1 MIKEEM
7 LSEETSMK
15 MLKVLAVA
23 TALSA
28 SCFAMADDQV
38 VHSGYTFDK
47 SQLIPTGVR
56 AEVGTTGYG
65 GALLWTANPYV
76 GLALGYNGGDISWSD
91 DVKVNGSTYDMDM
104 DNSLAYLNAEF
115 RPWGASQNV
124 WAQGLYVAAGVGYVD
139 NDYDLN
145 RNVNAGRNFTVNNK
159 DFQAGPNGTQ
169 IKGNLSYDND
179 IAPYVGLGFA
189 PKITKNIGVFG
200 EVGAYYTGNPKVNLQ
215 AVSGSAS
222 STVGHNLDQELANE
236 SNKIA
241 NDDKYEWMPVGK
253 VGVSYHW

>member
-47 SQLIPTGVR
+47 NQLIPTGVR

-91 DVKVNGSTYDMDM
+91 DLSVDGVKYDLDM

-115 RPWGASQNV
+115 RPWGASQNRWV
-124 WAQGLYVAAGVGYVD
+124 QGLYAAAGVGYVD
-139 NDYDLN
+139 TEYEINSK
-145 RNVNAGRNFTVNNK
+145 AGRGNIEINGHKTDFDSLHGKVNH
-159 DFQAGPNGTQ
+159 
-169 IKGNLSYDND
+169 DND
-179 IAPYVGLGFA
+179 IAPYVGFGWA
-189 PKITKNIGVFG
+189 PKINDRFGVFG
-200 EVGAYYTGNPKVNLQ
+200 EVGAYYTGNPTAKLT
-215 AVSGSAS
+215 AVGGTAA
-222 STVGHNLDQELANE
+222 DRELLVEHQKNVE
-236 SNKIA
+236 

-253 VGVSYHW
+253 VGVSLHW